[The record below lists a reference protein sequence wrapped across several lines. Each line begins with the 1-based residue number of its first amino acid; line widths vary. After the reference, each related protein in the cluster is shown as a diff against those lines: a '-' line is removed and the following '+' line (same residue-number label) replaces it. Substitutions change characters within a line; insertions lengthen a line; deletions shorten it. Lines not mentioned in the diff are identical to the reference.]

1 MLNRIWLTN
10 TECRLVADSAH
21 YVNCDAA
28 SALRNFV
35 ENSSDYAEIF
45 FDIITLGKNAV
56 LLISK
61 QNKTK
66 KPNQQ
71 KKRTLK

>member
-61 QNKTK
+61 QKKT
-66 KPNQQ
+66 NQQ